1 MEKTFLFLDIDG
13 VINTSVNSL
22 SQFLGTFQGKDLRG
36 SPSPLVKPLLN
47 AIDKAEHIQPFWM
60 SSGWQQHST
69 IWNRWAGHAPWT
81 VGYPITFAKA
91 NYIMG
96 RYGKQLN
103 LDEMVDSKT
112 ISVLYHAGNAPKIV
126 WIEDGFEQ
134 SVIAWSK
141 SDPRLTLINT
151 IHPSD
156 PSLLGIQSW
165 NIKLI
170 LESLNITLE
179 ID

>member
-1 MEKTFLFLDIDG
+1 
-13 VINTSVNSL
+13 
-22 SQFLGTFQGKDLRG
+22 
-36 SPSPLVKPLLN
+36 
-47 AIDKAEHIQPFWM
+47 
-60 SSGWQQHST
+60 
-69 IWNRWAGHAPWT
+69 
-81 VGYPITFAKA
+81 
-91 NYIMG
+91 MG
-96 RYGKQLN
+96 RYGKQLK

-112 ISVLYHAGNAPKIV
+112 IAVLYHAGNAPKIV

-134 SVIAWSK
+134 SAIAWSK
-141 SDPRLTLINT
+141 SDPRVTLINT

-165 NIKLI
+165 NIELI